1 MESAWEKKQPL
12 ALGSFKASLQLP
24 SKAVPHFIRRCACSI
39 KPRLGGIAQQA
50 VWATHLQ
57 EGRHHLYL
65 SIHQRILL
73 TVARPKHQNPV
84 FNSANAGNGLNS
96 VPPGFIGWAEAPT
109 SAWPRVEMGSRR
121 RQLKLNEVIR
131 VGPLPTGLMSC
142 RKRLQGTHSHP

>member
-1 MESAWEKKQPL
+1 MAIWWGGSAESPQ
-12 ALGSFKASLQLP
+12 G
-24 SKAVPHFIRRCACSI
+24 VPFWHADYLELKTIR
-39 KPRLGGIAQQA
+39 AQK
-50 VWATHLQ
+50 TQ

-65 SIHQRILL
+65 SIHRRILL

-142 RKRLQGTHSHP
+142 RKRLRGTLPSGNH